1 MTFRSG
7 FWNSIDGDRT
17 YSAEDMAIP
26 FDGVITEGVFA
37 NWGDA
42 FKATVINE
50 NTVTIGSGKAWL
62 SKKWIQNDSVYQMPI
77 NISDYASS
85 TEPRTVAVCLDLKVE
100 PYYRFAKFIIEEM
113 RYYDSYTSMLNSI
126 TDRNTGRNTLPLFAI
141 NFAAGDSSIQQ
152 SSITSLV
159 GTAWCPYVTAPVQTV
174 TVDDIR
180 SKWDIS
186 YKVLMNDIVGNAQT
200 KADEAESNFE
210 ASFNTWFLTLKNQL
224 NTNQA
229 ANLQNQITSLTNQL
243 NKLVTTGTVEN
254 TVQFYS
260 GGKLVDFTTSAGV
273 NITAVT
279 KFANNA

>member
-42 FKATVINE
+42 FKATVTDGH
-50 NTVTIGSGKAWL
+50 TVSVGSGKAWF
-62 SKKWIQNDSVYQMPI
+62 SNKWIQNDSVYQVPI
-77 NISDYASS
+77 NVSNYASS
-85 TEPRTVAVCLDLKVE
+85 TEPRTIVVCLDLKVE
-100 PYYRFAKFIIEEM
+100 AYYRFAKFAIEEQ
-113 RYYDSYTSMLNSI
+113 RYYGSYVAMLNGI
-126 TDRNTGRNTLPLFAI
+126 TNRSAGRNTLPLFAI

-152 SSITSLV
+152 SSITNLI
-159 GTAWCPYVTAPVQTV
+159 GTSWCPYVTAPVQTV

-180 SKWDIS
+180 GKWDAS
-186 YKVLMNDIVGNAQT
+186 YNALMNDIVGNAQT
-200 KADEAESNFE
+200 KANEAESNFE

-243 NKLVTTGTVEN
+243 NKLMTTGTIEN

-260 GGKLVDFTTSAGV
+260 DGNLVDFTTNNGV
-273 NITAVT
+273 KITAVT
-279 KFANNA
+279 KFANNS

>member
-26 FDGVITEGVFA
+26 FDGIITEGVFA

-42 FKATVINE
+42 FKATVVDGSAVI
-50 NTVTIGSGKAWL
+50 IGSGKAWV
-62 SKKWIQNDSVYQMPI
+62 SKKWVQNNSVYQMPI
-77 NISDYASS
+77 KISDYSSS
-85 TEPRTVAVCLDLKVE
+85 TEPRTVVVCIDLKVE
-100 PYYRFAKFIIEEM
+100 PYYRFAQFIVEEQ
-113 RYYDSYTSMLNSI
+113 RYYTSYTDMLNVI

-141 NFAAGDSSIQQ
+141 NFAAGDSLIQQ
-152 SSITSLV
+152 SNITNLV

-180 SKWDIS
+180 GKWDAAYNS
-186 YKVLMNDIVGNAQT
+186 TMNDVVGNARS
-200 KADEAESNFE
+200 KAAEAESNFE

-229 ANLQNQITSLTNQL
+229 ANLQNQITALTNQL

-254 TVQFYS
+254 TIQFYS
-260 GGKLVDFTTSAGV
+260 GGNLVDFTTGAGV
-273 NITAVT
+273 KITAVT
-279 KFANNA
+279 KFANNS

>member
-26 FDGVITEGVFA
+26 FDGVITDGVFA

-42 FKATVINE
+42 FRVTVVDGH
-50 NTVTIGSGKAWL
+50 TVTIGSGKAWFG
-62 SKKWIQNDSVYQMPI
+62 KKWIQNDSVYQMPI
-77 NISDYASS
+77 NVSDYASS
-85 TEPRTVAVCLDLKVE
+85 TEPRTVVVCLDLKVE
-100 PYYRFAKFIIEEM
+100 PYYRFAQFLIEEQ
-113 RYYDSYTSMLNSI
+113 RYYASYTDMLNAI
-126 TDRNTGRNTLPLFAI
+126 TDRDTGRNTLALFAI

-152 SSITSLV
+152 SNITSLV
-159 GTAWCPYVTAPVQTV
+159 GTAWCPYVTAPIQTV

-180 SKWDIS
+180 GKWDAAYNS
-186 YKVLMNDIVGNAQT
+186 MMNDIVGDARS
-200 KADEAESNFE
+200 KANEAESNFE

-229 ANLQNQITSLTNQL
+229 ANLQNQITALTDQL
-243 NKLVTTGTVEN
+243 NKLVATGTVEN

-260 GGKLVDFTTSAGV
+260 GGNLVDFTTSAGV
-273 NITAVT
+273 KITAVT
-279 KFANNA
+279 KFANNS

>member
-26 FDGVITEGVFA
+26 FDGIITEGVFA

-42 FKATVINE
+42 FKATVIDGS
-50 NTVTIGSGKAWL
+50 TIAIGSGKAWFG
-62 SKKWIQNDSVYQMPI
+62 KKWVYNDSVYQMQI
-77 NISDYASS
+77 NVSEYASS
-85 TEPRTVAVCLDLKVE
+85 TEPRTAVVSLDLKVE
-100 PYYRFAKFIIEEM
+100 PYYRFTRFITDEQ
-113 RYYDSYTSMLNSI
+113 RYYGSFGELLNAI
-126 TDRNTGRNTLPLFAI
+126 TDRNAGRNSLPLFAI
-141 NFAAGDSSIQQ
+141 NFAAGDSSLQQ
-152 SSITSLV
+152 SNITNLV
-159 GTAWCPYVTAPVQTV
+159 GTSWCPYVTAPVQTV
-174 TVDDIR
+174 TIDDIR
-180 SKWDIS
+180 SKWDAS
-186 YKVLMNDIVGNAQT
+186 YNALMKDIVGNAQS
-200 KADEAESNFE
+200 KANEAESNFE

-260 GGKLVDFTTSAGV
+260 GGNLVDFTTNNGV
-273 NITAVT
+273 KITAVT
-279 KFANNA
+279 KFANNS

>member
-1 MTFRSG
+1 MTFKSG

-26 FDGVITEGVFA
+26 FEGIITDGVFA

-42 FKATVINE
+42 FKATVIDGS
-50 NTVTIGSGKAWL
+50 TIAIGSGKAWL
-62 SKKWIQNDSVYQMPI
+62 GKKWIQNDSVYQMQI
-77 NISDYASS
+77 NVSEYASS
-85 TEPRTVAVCLDLKVE
+85 TEPRTVVVCLDLKVE
-100 PYYRFAKFIIEEM
+100 PYYRFARFGIDEQRNYE
-113 RYYDSYTSMLNSI
+113 SYTDMLNYMV
-126 TDRNTGRNTLPLFAI
+126 DRNTGRNSLPLFAI

-152 SSITSLV
+152 SNITNLV
-159 GTAWCPYVTAPVQTV
+159 GTSWCPYVTAPVQTV

-180 SKWDIS
+180 SKWDAS
-186 YKVLMNDIVGNAQT
+186 YNALMKDIVSNAQT
-200 KADEAESNFE
+200 KANEAESNFE

-224 NTNQA
+224 NANQA

-260 GGKLVDFTTSAGV
+260 GGSLVDFTTSANV
-273 NITAVT
+273 KITAVT
-279 KFANNA
+279 KFANNS

>member
-1 MTFRSG
+1 
-7 FWNSIDGDRT
+7 
-17 YSAEDMAIP
+17 MAIP

-42 FKATVINE
+42 FK
-50 NTVTIGSGKAWL
+50 VTAIDEHTIAIGSGKAWV

-77 NISDYASS
+77 IVSDYASS
-85 TEPRTVAVCLDLKVE
+85 TEPRTVAVCLDLKTE
-100 PYYRFAKFIIEEM
+100 PYYRFAQVHVEEQ
-113 RYYDSYTSMLNSI
+113 RYYDSYTGMLNAI
-126 TDRNTGRNTLPLFAI
+126 TDRGTGRNTLPLFAL

-152 SSITSLV
+152 SNITNLV

-180 SKWDIS
+180 DKWNAS
-186 YKVLMNDIVGNAQT
+186 YNALMNDVVGNAQS
-200 KADEAESNFE
+200 KANEAESNFE

-229 ANLQNQITSLTNQL
+229 ANLQNQITSLTDQL

-254 TVQFYS
+254 TVQFYNS
-260 GGKLVDFTTSAGV
+260 GNLVDFTTSAGV
-273 NITAVT
+273 KITAVT
-279 KFANNA
+279 KFANNS

>member
-26 FDGVITEGVFA
+26 FEGIITEGVFA

-42 FKATVINE
+42 FKATVINSS
-50 NTVTIGSGKAWL
+50 TVAIGSGKAWL

-77 NISDYASS
+77 NVSNYASS
-85 TEPRTVAVCLDLKVE
+85 TEPRTVVVCLDLKVE
-100 PYYRFAKFIIEEM
+100 SYYRFVQFYVVEM
-113 RYYDSYTSMLNSI
+113 RQYDSYMDMLNKI
-126 TDRNTGRNTLPLFAI
+126 TDRTRQNTLPLFAI

-152 SSITSLV
+152 SSITNLV
-159 GTAWCPYVTAPVQTV
+159 GTSWCPYVTAPVQTI

-180 SKWDIS
+180 AKWDAS
-186 YKVLMNDIVGNAQT
+186 YNSLMHDIVGNAQT
-200 KADEAESNFE
+200 KANEAESIFE

-229 ANLQNQITSLTNQL
+229 ANLQNQITALTNQL

-254 TVQFYS
+254 PVQFYS
-260 GGKLVDFTTSAGV
+260 GGNLVGFTTNMGV
-273 NITAVT
+273 SITAVT
-279 KFANNA
+279 KFANNS

>member
-42 FKATVINE
+42 FKPTVINE
-50 NTVTIGSGKAWL
+50 NTITIGSGKAWL
-62 SKKWIQNDSVYQMPI
+62 AKKWIQNDSVYQMPI
-77 NISDYASS
+77 KVSDYASS
-85 TEPRTVAVCLDLKVE
+85 NESRTVVVCLDLKVE
-100 PYYRFAKFIIEEM
+100 TYYRFAQFLVEEQ
-113 RYYDSYTSMLNSI
+113 RNYSSFVDMLNAV
-126 TDRNTGRNTLPLFAI
+126 TDRNSGRNTLVLFAI
-141 NFAAGDSSIQQ
+141 NFAAGDSSIQNTN
-152 SSITSLV
+152 ITSLI
-159 GTAWCPYVTAPVQTV
+159 GSAWCPYVTAPVQTV

-180 SKWDIS
+180 NKWDAAYDS
-186 YKVLMNDIVGNAQT
+186 LMKDIAGNAQT
-200 KADEAESNFE
+200 KATEAESNFE

-229 ANLQNQITSLTNQL
+229 ANLQNQITALTSQL
-243 NKLVTTGTVEN
+243 NKLVATGIVEN

-260 GGKLVDFTTSAGV
+260 GGNLVDFTTSAGV
-273 NITAVT
+273 KITAVT
-279 KFANNA
+279 KFASNA

>member
-42 FKATVINE
+42 FKVTVTGS

-62 SKKWIQNDSVYQMPI
+62 SKRWIQNDSVYQMQI
-77 NISDYASS
+77 NVSNYASS

-100 PYYRFAKFIIEEM
+100 AYYRFAQFYIVEQ
-113 RYYDSYTSMLNSI
+113 RNYSSYTDMLNSI
-126 TDRNTGRNTLPLFAI
+126 TDRTRQNTLPLFAI

-152 SSITSLV
+152 SSITNLV
-159 GTAWCPYVTAPVQTV
+159 GTSWCPYVTAPVQTV

-180 SKWDIS
+180 AKWDAS
-186 YKVLMNDIVGNAQT
+186 YNSLMHDIVGNAQT
-200 KADEAESNFE
+200 KANEAESNFE

-243 NKLVTTGTVEN
+243 NKLVATGTVEN
-254 TVQFYS
+254 PIQFYS
-260 GGKLVDFTTSAGV
+260 GNSLVDFTTNMGV
-273 NITAVT
+273 QITAVT
-279 KFANNA
+279 KFANNS

>member
-26 FDGVITEGVFA
+26 FEGIITEGVFA

-42 FKATVINE
+42 FKATVIDGS
-50 NTVTIGSGKAWL
+50 TIAIGSGKAWV

-77 NISDYASS
+77 NVSEYASS
-85 TEPRTVAVCLDLKVE
+85 TEPRTVVVSLDLKVE
-100 PYYRFAKFIIEEM
+100 PYYRFARFCTDEQ
-113 RYYDSYTSMLNSI
+113 RNYGSYWELLNAI
-126 TDRNTGRNTLPLFAI
+126 TDRNAGRNTLPLFAI

-152 SSITSLV
+152 SNITSLV
-159 GTAWCPYVTAPVQTV
+159 GTSWCPYVTAPVQTV

-180 SKWDIS
+180 GKWDVS
-186 YKVLMNDIVGNAQT
+186 YNALMKDIVSHAQT
-200 KADEAESNFE
+200 KANEAESNFE

-224 NTNQA
+224 NANQA

-243 NKLVTTGTVEN
+243 NKLVATGTVEN

-260 GGKLVDFTTSAGV
+260 GGGLVDFTTSAGV

-279 KFANNA
+279 KFANNS

>member
-26 FDGVITEGVFA
+26 FEGVITDGVFA

-42 FKATVINE
+42 FKTTVVDGSTIA
-50 NTVTIGSGKAWL
+50 IGSGKAWFN
-62 SKKWIQNDSVYQMPI
+62 KKWIQNDSVYQMSI
-77 NISDYASS
+77 NVSEYASS
-85 TEPRTVAVCLDLKVE
+85 TEPRTVVVSLDLKVE
-100 PYYRFAKFIIEEM
+100 PYYRFARFCTDEQ
-113 RYYDSYTSMLNSI
+113 RYYGSYWELLNAI
-126 TDRNTGRNTLPLFAI
+126 TDRNAGRNTLPLFAI

-152 SSITSLV
+152 SNITNLV
-159 GTAWCPYVTAPVQTV
+159 GTSWCPYVTAPVQTV

-180 SKWDIS
+180 SKWETS
-186 YKVLMNDIVGNAQT
+186 YNALMKDIVGNAQT
-200 KADEAESNFE
+200 KAHEAESNFE

-260 GGKLVDFTTSAGV
+260 GGNLVDFTTSAGV
-273 NITAVT
+273 KITAVT
-279 KFANNA
+279 KFANNS

>member
-26 FDGVITEGVFA
+26 FEGVITEGVFA

-42 FKATVINE
+42 FKATVING
-50 NTVTIGSGKAWL
+50 NTITIGSGKAWI
-62 SKKWIQNDSVYQMPI
+62 SRKWIQNDSVYQMPI
-77 NISDYASS
+77 NVSDYASS

-100 PYYRFAKFIIEEM
+100 PYYRFAKFTIEEQ
-113 RYYDSYTSMLNSI
+113 RNYSSFTDMLNVI
-126 TDRNTGRNTLPLFAI
+126 TDRDTGRNTLALFAI

-152 SSITSLV
+152 SNITNLV
-159 GTAWCPYVTAPVQTV
+159 GSAWCPYVTAPVQTV

-180 SKWDIS
+180 NKWDTS
-186 YKVLMNDIVGNAQT
+186 YNILMKDIVGDAQS
-200 KADEAESNFE
+200 KANEAESNFE

-229 ANLQNQITSLTNQL
+229 ANLQNQITALTDKL

-260 GGKLVDFTTSAGV
+260 GGNLVDFTTGAGV
-273 NITAVT
+273 KITAVT
-279 KFANNA
+279 KFANNS